1 MLQLRIKVITQR
13 TDSRG
18 KFDDDD
24 DDEDDDDDDDDYD
37 DEEEDDD
44 DDDDDD
50 NNRPNN
56 INEIVIQVYA
66 TSFSK
71 GRR

>member
-1 MLQLRIKVITQR
+1 VITQR

-18 KFDDDD
+18 KF
-24 DDEDDDDDDDDYD
+24 
-37 DEEEDDD
+37 
-44 DDDDDD
+44 DDDDD